1 MKQWQITDDWSFEGL
16 KIVEFPRP
24 EPGPGEV
31 LLKMKAVSLNYRDY
45 LMVGRGYGRMSG
57 ELPLVPL
64 SDGVGEVVALGEDV
78 IDVAIGS
85 RRLPCFIENWYDGD
99 PGPNPFSGALGGYS
113 TGIYECASGQ
123 FRTCTRTFVR
133 YRSGNT
139 LLCRH
144 KRVERPR

>member
-78 IDVAIGS
+78 VDVAIGS
-85 RRLPCFIENWYDGD
+85 RRLP
-99 PGPNPFSGALGGYS
+99 
-113 TGIYECASGQ
+113 
-123 FRTCTRTFVR
+123 
-133 YRSGNT
+133 
-139 LLCRH
+139 
-144 KRVERPR
+144 